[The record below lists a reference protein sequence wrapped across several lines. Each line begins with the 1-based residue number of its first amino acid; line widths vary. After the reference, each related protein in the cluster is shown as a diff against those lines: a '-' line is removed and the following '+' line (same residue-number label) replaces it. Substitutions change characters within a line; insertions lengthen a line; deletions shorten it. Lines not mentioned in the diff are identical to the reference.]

1 MIDKR
6 INDFLE
12 ELASDAPTPGGG
24 GAAAI
29 MGAMAASLASMVCR
43 LTIGKKGYEQ
53 VEASMQEVLEKSER
67 LRMQLQPMVQRD
79 AEVFAQVMAAFRM
92 PKGSESEREER
103 AAAIQAA
110 LRIATEVPLDCAR
123 ACGEIIRLCKAV
135 ATHGNRNVVSDAGV
149 AVMAAYAG
157 LKSAALNVY
166 VNTTSLQDRDFA
178 AASVS
183 EIEALLSEAE
193 NAARELFVAVKNML

>member
-6 INDFLE
+6 IVDFLD

-29 MGAMAASLASMVCR
+29 MGAMAASLVSMVCR

-53 VEASMQEVLEKSER
+53 FGEQMQSILAEAEDLR
-67 LRMQLQPMVQRD
+67 LQLQPMVKLD
-79 AEVFAQVMAAFRM
+79 AEVFDQVMAAYRM
-92 PKGSESEREER
+92 PKATESESQIRS
-103 AAAIQAA
+103 AAIQDA
-110 LRIATEVPLDCAR
+110 LRTATEIPLRCAR
-123 ACGEIIRLCKAV
+123 ACSDLIRLSRIA
-135 ATHGNRNVVSDAGV
+135 ADHGNRNVVSDAGV

-166 VNTTSLQDRDFA
+166 VNTAALLDRGFAETS
-178 AASVS
+178 VT
-183 EIEALLSEAE
+183 EIERLLDQAE
-193 NAARELFVAVKNML
+193 LATQEIFSVVKSRL